1 MANTVDEFL
10 IIDQGKL
17 DRFNGDLIDYRKIIL
32 NGSKKLPKVEN
43 IEKEI
48 EPKIDKKQAKQ
59 IKTEIL
65 SLEKTLKRLNRKLS
79 ETQNLLNSPDS
90 YNDSPELDLHDLLRD
105 QVNLSS
111 QIELNEQEWLE
122 LNEELEKSG
131 F

>member
-1 MANTVDEFL
+1 M
-10 IIDQGKL
+10 
-17 DRFNGDLIDYRKIIL
+17 
-32 NGSKKLPKVEN
+32 
-43 IEKEI
+43 
-48 EPKIDKKQAKQ
+48 
-59 IKTEIL
+59 

-105 QVNLSS
+105 QVNLST

-122 LNEELEKSG
+122 LNEDLERSG